1 MDDLAKWVVEH
12 RLVSDEDLSRAREL
26 QRQTGVPL
34 AMALCEL
41 QLLDE
46 KAIVELVASK
56 HGLPVAP
63 RHLHKLTVPPKALSL
78 IPQDYCWQYNAF
90 PFGLD
95 TSTRKLMVAIV
106 DPADAEAVDALRK
119 ITRLEVSLHV
129 AGPRQIEKAIRR
141 HYLDSWVEETN
152 APAKRLRYFGY
163 ENITNP
169 GVEAK
174 RPPTAGA
181 PAQPAAVDEDLG
193 ASLGPLEAVPTPEP
207 AMSPPP
213 QAAAELE
220 WESAPAA
227 AAPSQD
233 DLPVLKSVP
242 TLSARPLGR
251 IQPTDPLGDALQRL
265 DRIERTLD
273 GLLDLLS
280 RDRQAES
287 LAIANLRESLKPA
300 AKR

>member
-1 MDDLAKWVVEH
+1 MDDLAKWVVEQ
-12 RLVSDEDLSRAREL
+12 RLVSEEDLSRAREL

-41 QLLDE
+41 QLLEE

-63 RHLHKLTVPPKALSL
+63 RQLHKLTVPPKALSL
-78 IPQDYCWQYNAF
+78 VPQDYCWQYNAF

-95 TSTRKLMVAIV
+95 ASTRKLMIAIV

-119 ITRLEVSLHV
+119 IARLEVSLHV

-163 ENITNP
+163 DNITNP

-174 RPPTAGA
+174 RPTVAAPT
-181 PAQPAAVDEDLG
+181 QPDEDLG
-193 ASLGPLEAVPTPEP
+193 ASLGPLEPVSTPEP
-207 AMSPPP
+207 SALPPVPPP
-213 QAAAELE
+213 AVAAELE
-220 WESAPAA
+220 WESAPP

-233 DLPVLKSVP
+233 DLPVLKSAPQLPV
-242 TLSARPLGR
+242 RQLGR
-251 IQPTDPLGDALQRL
+251 IQPADALGDALQRL
-265 DRIERTLD
+265 ERIERAFD
-273 GLLDLLS
+273 ALLDLLG
-280 RDRQAES
+280 RERHAES
-287 LAIANLRESLKPA
+287 LALANLRESLKA
-300 AKR
+300 ASKR